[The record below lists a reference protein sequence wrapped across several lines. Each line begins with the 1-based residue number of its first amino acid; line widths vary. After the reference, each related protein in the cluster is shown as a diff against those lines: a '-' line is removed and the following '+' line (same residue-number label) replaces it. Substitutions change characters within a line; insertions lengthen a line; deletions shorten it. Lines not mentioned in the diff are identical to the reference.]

1 MDCIVNVCD
10 DEWGSADANV
20 ACRQLGFSP
29 TGLLHAC
36 NFILSKYLHCFKM
49 FPTGATAVSRALFG
63 QGTGAILLDDV
74 RCTGSETRL
83 VDCPS
88 NGIGIHDCAHTED
101 AGIICESKQLVPLLF
116 IVVPVGLLGKVFI
129 AAYGYLTNPYAFS
142 IKFFIDQRKKECNH
156 LHNMLA
162 DHIQENLPSVTG
174 PFSGFCAW
182 AWVRGYPTAWSSH
195 VMCVNWNKVQA
206 THLHYMGSF

>member
-1 MDCIVNVCD
+1 MCTFGDIRLQGGADSSEGRVEICYDNQWGTVCD

-36 NFILSKYLHCFKM
+36 NFILSKFLRCFKI
-49 FPTGATAVSRALFG
+49 FPTGATAVSSALFG

-88 NGIGIHDCAHTED
+88 NGIGIHDCAHAED

-116 IVVPVGLLGKVFI
+116 IVVPVCLLGR
-129 AAYGYLTNPYAFS
+129 YS
-142 IKFFIDQRKKECNH
+142 
-156 LHNMLA
+156 
-162 DHIQENLPSVTG
+162 
-174 PFSGFCAW
+174 
-182 AWVRGYPTAWSSH
+182 
-195 VMCVNWNKVQA
+195 
-206 THLHYMGSF
+206 